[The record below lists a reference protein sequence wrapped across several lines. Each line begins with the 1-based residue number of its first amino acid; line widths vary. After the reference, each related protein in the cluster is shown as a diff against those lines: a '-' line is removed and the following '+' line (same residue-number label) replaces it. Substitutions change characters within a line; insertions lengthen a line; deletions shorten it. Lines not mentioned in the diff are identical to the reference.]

1 MKTSLKSER
10 YYFDAFI
17 KTAQYLA
24 TLTTYQD
31 IWIHIEKIIKNF
43 YDADLFF
50 FFERGINGK
59 IKEHQNN
66 LSNSQYLNYKSD
78 IFKNTIAQIL
88 ENGFIALESINTPDP
103 YALTFLP
110 ISKANQ
116 IMGVMIIGHKRSEPL
131 QKNLLNIYLA
141 LAGLIGTTIERLSMV
156 EELRNHHSQL
166 EELVKERTIDLIKSQ
181 EQLYRKEKLA
191 TIGKI
196 AGSIGHE
203 IRNPLGVISNSTYFL
218 NIKLKD
224 SDGKVKKHLNILQR
238 EILRVNEIISD
249 LLDFARIKQPV
260 FKEVDINIFI
270 KDILENF
277 KFPENIILKKH
288 LDAELPRIQID
299 SNQIQQAFQNI
310 ILNAIQAMPEGGK
323 LEIKTLTSENT
334 VEIVFKDTGVGIPR
348 ENLQKIFEP
357 LFTTKAR
364 GIGLGLSIVKDIVE
378 SHNGMIYVESEVDVG
393 TSFTVKLPILRKEEM

>member
-1 MKTSLKSER
+1 MKNSLNSEM
-10 YYFDAFI
+10 YYFNAFI

-24 TLTTYQD
+24 NLITYQD

-59 IKEHQNN
+59 IKEHQND
-66 LSNSQYLNYKSD
+66 LSNSQFLNYKSD
-78 IFKNTIAQIL
+78 IFKKTIAQVL
-88 ENGFIALESINTPDP
+88 ENGFIALELINTPDP

-116 IMGVMIIGHKRSEPL
+116 IMGVMIIGHQRSESLP
-131 QKNLLNIYLA
+131 KNLLNIYLA
-141 LAGLIGTTIERLSMV
+141 LAGLIGTTIERLS
-156 EELRNHHSQL
+156 
-166 EELVKERTIDLIKSQ
+166 SQ

-224 SDGKVKKHLNILQR
+224 SDEKVKKHLNILQR

-249 LLDFARIKQPV
+249 LLDFTRIKQPF

-357 LFTTKAR
+357 LFTTKAK

-378 SHNGMIYVESEVDVG
+378 SHKGMIYVESEVDVD
-393 TSFTVKLPILRKEEM
+393 TSFTVKLPILIKEEM

>member
-1 MKTSLKSER
+1 MKNSLNSER

-59 IKEHQNN
+59 IKEHQND
-66 LSNSQYLNYKSD
+66 LSNSQFLNYKSD
-78 IFKNTIAQIL
+78 IFKKTIAQVL
-88 ENGFIALESINTPDP
+88 ENGFIALELINTPDP

-116 IMGVMIIGHKRSEPL
+116 IMGVMIIGHQRSESLP
-131 QKNLLNIYLA
+131 KNLLNIYLA
-141 LAGLIGTTIERLSMV
+141 LAGLIGTTIERLS
-156 EELRNHHSQL
+156 
-166 EELVKERTIDLIKSQ
+166 SQ

-238 EILRVNEIISD
+238 EILRVNQIVSD
-249 LLDFARIKQPV
+249 LLDFARIKQLV

-357 LFTTKAR
+357 LFTTKAT
-364 GIGLGLSIVKDIVE
+364 GIGFGLSIVKDIVE
-378 SHNGMIYVESEVDVG
+378 SHKGMIYVESEVDVD
-393 TSFTVKLPILRKEEM
+393 TSFTVKLPILIKEEM

>member
-1 MKTSLKSER
+1 
-10 YYFDAFI
+10 
-17 KTAQYLA
+17 
-24 TLTTYQD
+24 
-31 IWIHIEKIIKNF
+31 
-43 YDADLFF
+43 
-50 FFERGINGK
+50 
-59 IKEHQNN
+59 
-66 LSNSQYLNYKSD
+66 
-78 IFKNTIAQIL
+78 
-88 ENGFIALESINTPDP
+88 
-103 YALTFLP
+103 
-110 ISKANQ
+110 
-116 IMGVMIIGHKRSEPL
+116 
-131 QKNLLNIYLA
+131 
-141 LAGLIGTTIERLSMV
+141 
-156 EELRNHHSQL
+156 
-166 EELVKERTIDLIKSQ
+166 SQ

-249 LLDFARIKQPV
+249 LLDFTRIKQPF

-378 SHNGMIYVESEVDVG
+378 SHKGMIYVESEVDVD